1 MLRYPRLVP
10 WLLAATLSTSVS
22 HAADSVIDAFPMGNK
37 KVRIDGL
44 LREWPGDFASFKAK
58 IKGSLTA
65 SGMVAY
71 TDKYLYVAVKA
82 KDPKII
88 RTRAAGSG
96 EDHATLELAFPNA
109 KGQYT
114 THRIELYPGD
124 PGKLPGVVKVGGRV
138 VKAAKIVEAP
148 EEGGLVIEAQ
158 LPWSLFPQSK
168 STRVGLK
175 GALRYNDARARGSI
189 SNVVATSA
197 KHGSAMPYL
206 PLESEQALRG
216 ALLRGKGL
224 SARPIKQAFGNVVGD
239 SRREWVA
246 VYGQYLAVVGPGYR
260 GGKEFYFGELG
271 LADNSQLRR
280 LQLVDLSGDGRSE
293 IAIVKR
299 VGGDK
304 NYREVLLVFQMQDKD
319 APRVVFSHEVAIVTE
334 EGEIRNKLSIS
345 QKGITI
351 AQGTHKGFDP
361 GEYDEPLPG
370 EGLASALLPWET
382 VKSRSFEWKGDKMEE
397 AGETSWKPTLKKGSN
412 KPRRVSRPNGP
423 PPPPPPRPPNADE
436 MLDRVYALYRKDRG
450 VGGGKPRFD
459 FVTDVVGDEQTE
471 RVLVHGKDIVV
482 FGKGFRE
489 GRSYAFIN
497 VGVEDSKDIV
507 HATARDMTGDGKAE
521 ILVRGVL
528 RAKASKELGGDI
540 VQRYALFIYKVIGEK
555 LVRIFAAETGRALGD
570 NRVLGAVAFEPS
582 GNGMS
587 IELRAARAVG
597 WSSKTYPFP
606 EDTTQAGGLEP
617 LLLPWGELTKR
628 RYRYRGGQF
637 SAE

>member
-1 MLRYPRLVP
+1 MRYQKMVT
-10 WLLAATLSTSVS
+10 WLLAATLFTSVS
-22 HAADSVIDAFPMGNK
+22 QAADVVIDAFPMGNK

-44 LREWPGDFASFKAK
+44 LREWPGDFAPFKAK

-71 TDKYLYVAVKA
+71 TDTYLYVAVKA
-82 KDPKII
+82 KDPKIV
-88 RTRAAGSG
+88 RTGGAGNA
-96 EDHATLELAFPNA
+96 EDHATLQLGFPNA
-109 KGQYT
+109 AGQYT
-114 THRIELYPGD
+114 VHRIDLYPGD

-138 VKAAKIVEAP
+138 VKEAKIVEAP

-158 LPWSLFPQSK
+158 LPWSLFPQAK
-168 STRVGLK
+168 TTRVGLK
-175 GALRYNDARARGSI
+175 GTLSYKDSRARGSI
-189 SNVVATSA
+189 ANVVATSA
-197 KHGSAMPYL
+197 KSGSGMPYL

-216 ALLRGKGL
+216 ALLKGKGL
-224 SARPIKQAFGNVVGD
+224 SDRPTKQAFGDVVGD

-271 LADNSQLRR
+271 LANQGQLRK
-280 LQLVDLSGDGRSE
+280 LQLVDLSGDGKSE
-293 IAIVKR
+293 IAVVKR
-299 VGGDK
+299 VGGNEK
-304 NYREVLLVFQMQDKD
+304 YREVVLVFQMQDKD
-319 APRVVFSHEVAIVTE
+319 APKVVFSHELAIVTD

-345 QKGITI
+345 EKGITI
-351 AQGTHKGFDP
+351 AQGSHKGFDP

-382 VKSRSFEWKGDKMEE
+382 VKSRSFEWKGGEMEE
-397 AGETSWKPTLKKGSN
+397 AGETSWKPKLKKGSGS
-412 KPRRVSRPNGP
+412 PRRVTRPDGP

-450 VGGGKPRFD
+450 AGGKPRFD
-459 FVTDVVGDEQTE
+459 FVTDVIGDSQTE
-471 RVLVHGKDIVV
+471 RVLIHGKDIVV

-540 VQRYALFIYKVIGEK
+540 VQRYALFIYKVMGEK
-555 LVRIFAAETGRALGD
+555 LVRIFAAETGRALGE
-570 NRVLGAVAFEPS
+570 NRILGAVAFEPS
-582 GNGMS
+582 GTGMS

-606 EDTTQAGGLEP
+606 EDTTAAGGLEP
-617 LLLPWGELTKR
+617 LFLPWGELTKR
-628 RYRYRGGQF
+628 RYRYTGGQF